1 MWLTKHGYSAA
12 HTWLL
17 LLLPVVVVVVAEED
31 EEDEDDEDDE
41 NQYENEYGHGGENED
56 EDGDEDDDAG
66 DFSLFK
72 TNHLRHLCLRWVNRT
87 FSVRRLNKWGW
98 GGVWQSCSHA
108 ITRTHDVQTAAWA
121 AGG

>member
-1 MWLTKHGYSAA
+1 M
-12 HTWLL
+12 
-17 LLLPVVVVVVAEED
+17 VVVVAEED
-31 EEDEDDEDDE
+31 EEDEDDE

-108 ITRTHDVQTAAWA
+108 LHARTMFKRRLGRPGVKVVRAT
-121 AGG
+121 GIGVGL